1 MPATN
6 SRMTGG
12 FGAAI
17 VRGIPGGAGFGA
29 QVRPTFDPWQALVNT
44 GKKLTGAAGNV
55 AKDVTT
61 PVDPALLAY
70 LRQVQ
75 ANETQINAAA
85 QSNIDAINSGLS
97 ANVRGALM
105 QTADNLRQSQ
115 SQAVLAGNRRSGRYE
130 EKVARQRAAGMDQ
143 INSYQAQAA
152 SQISAA
158 SANAAQQIANLR
170 MQAGEQRLAS
180 QQRNQQMGLYRP
192 ENQQQSQPRRSHGGY
207 F

>member
-1 MPATN
+1 MPARSNT
-6 SRMTGG
+6 TGNG
-12 FGAAI
+12 TGPGGSITRPASFAQRWGMVTGKPAAGPAPVSPFQAAI
-17 VRGIPGGAGFGA
+17 TNATSSVGAGA
-29 QVRPTFDPWQALVNT
+29 QQ
-44 GKKLTGAAGNV
+44 
-55 AKDVTT
+55 VTQMA
-61 PVDPALLAY
+61 VDPALLAY

-75 ANETQINAAA
+75 ANETQINASA

-143 INSYQAQAA
+143 INAYQAQAA

-192 ENQQQSQPRRSHGGY
+192 QA
-207 F
+207 